1 MDSDCHGVHVYNY
14 VRDAQ
19 TSTWNLSKPIPIP
32 PGTDSLSLNE
42 IVHVAWNS
50 MGNALSV
57 VDSCGRILIYNTGSV
72 QGDLSLVRQNLMD
85 QDDSMHALVGLHWL
99 PVYPQEEKVSL
110 VGFLRSFL
118 ETADRIQIALYWAA
132 AQSGNDWSYRGD
144 HTPTKGPHNPLP
156 HKSSLI
162 CLSRNG
168 LIRLMYEQQNGSW
181 LVVPTDLES
190 TPIPVEKSLSHA
202 SFVPANG
209 SIFA

>member
-1 MDSDCHGVHVYNY
+1 M
-14 VRDAQ
+14 
-19 TSTWNLSKPIPIP
+19 
-32 PGTDSLSLNE
+32 
-42 IVHVAWNS
+42 VHVAWNS

-57 VDSCGRILIYNTGSV
+57 VDSCGRILIYNTGYV

-99 PVYPQEEKVSL
+99 PVHPQEEKVG
-110 VGFLRSFL
+110 VGDLEASASDLLLRRDQITS
-118 ETADRIQIALYWAA
+118 ETANKMQIALFWAA

-144 HTPTKGPHNPLP
+144 HLHSKGPHNPLP

-168 LIRLMYEQQNGSW
+168 LIRLMYEQQNGGKQAKKRMCRLLLINSGW
-181 LVVPTDLES
+181 LVVAADLES
-190 TPIPVEKSLSHA
+190 TPIPIEKSFSHA

-209 SIFA
+209 K